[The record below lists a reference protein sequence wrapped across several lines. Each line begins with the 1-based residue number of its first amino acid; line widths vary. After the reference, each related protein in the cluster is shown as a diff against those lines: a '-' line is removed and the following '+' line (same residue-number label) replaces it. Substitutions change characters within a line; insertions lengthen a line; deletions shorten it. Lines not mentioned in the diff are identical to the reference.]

1 MSLRLRPLDDASAP
15 AWDAFVASQPEATFF
30 HRSAWRG
37 IIERSFGHATHY
49 MLAEQDG
56 AIAGI
61 LPLARM
67 RTRLFGDAL
76 ISTPFC
82 VYGGPVAADAATA
95 TALEEHALGLLK
107 KTGADHLEFRQRDAV
122 YPGWPERPA
131 LHYTFRKPITGDADT
146 DMKAIPRKQRAM
158 VRKGIQ
164 NGLTSVSNSDTDML
178 HRVYAESVHNLGTP
192 VFPRKYFRELANAF
206 PGEHDV
212 TTILSGDTPVASV
225 LNFYF
230 RDEVLPYYGGGTTMA
245 RKVAGNDFMYWEV
258 MRRAGAE
265 RGSRIY
271 DFGRSK
277 SGTGAFDFKKN
288 WGFEAAPLHYS
299 YQLKPGGT
307 LSEHNPSNPKYQMM
321 IKAWRKLPL
330 PVANLLGP
338 PIVRG
343 LG

>member
-1 MSLRLRPLDDASAP
+1 
-15 AWDAFVASQPEATFF
+15 
-30 HRSAWRG
+30 
-37 IIERSFGHATHY
+37 
-49 MLAEQDG
+49 
-56 AIAGI
+56 
-61 LPLARM
+61 
-67 RTRLFGDAL
+67 
-76 ISTPFC
+76 
-82 VYGGPVAADAATA
+82 
-95 TALEEHALGLLK
+95 
-107 KTGADHLEFRQRDAV
+107 
-122 YPGWPERPA
+122 
-131 LHYTFRKPITGDADT
+131 
-146 DMKAIPRKQRAM
+146 
-158 VRKGIQ
+158 
-164 NGLTSVSNSDTDML
+164 ML